1 MKKIDINS
9 WKRKE
14 IFDFFSSVA
23 CPYYSVTFTVDVSR
37 VYSFVR
43 QHGLSFYYCM
53 CWLCTEAANRVEAFR
68 YLIRGGEIY
77 RLEKRHPSFTDLRKG
92 EELFYIVT
100 LPMQEDVESFCREAA
115 AKSAAQTSFIDMSSE
130 TEELLYL
137 SCLPKVSL
145 TSLTNEH
152 DSGKDDAI
160 PRIAWGKY
168 REVNGRKEL
177 GLSLEVNHRFIDG
190 VHIGRFAE
198 ELESLI
204 AKL

>member
-1 MKKIDINS
+1 MEKIDYAS
-9 WKRKE
+9 WPRRE
-14 IFDFFSSVA
+14 IFEFFSSVS
-23 CPYYSVTFTVDVSR
+23 CPYYSVTFTVDVTE
-37 VYSFVR
+37 VYRFCR
-43 QHGLSFYYCM
+43 EKGLSFYYCM
-53 CWLCTEAANRVEAFR
+53 CWLCTEAVNRVEAFR
-68 YLIRGGEIY
+68 YLIRDGEIY

-92 EELFYIVT
+92 QELFYIVT
-100 LPMQEDVESFCREAA
+100 LPMQEDVESFCRAAA
-115 AKSAAQTSFIDMSSE
+115 AKSAAQTSFIDMSAE

-137 SCLPKVSL
+137 SCLPKVNL

-152 DSGKDDAI
+152 DSSSDDAI

-198 ELESLI
+198 ELEALI
-204 AKL
+204 ASL